1 MALSIKLSAM
11 RPFALCAFNRQSCNL
26 LATASSSG
34 PIIAPSGRS
43 YSNINTNHHHH
54 QNTTTYGNGGHMRVL
69 ARPISSQNIDNNKIS
84 AKLQDSSVINNNIN
98 TDGHS
103 CLEQATLLAKSR
115 DGESDSSSDDSSRPT
130 EEQLQSIADRMGA
143 QIPTFFRLPHD
154 FRLYHKNVVFEDNIR
169 NVRTVGLNGYA
180 WQLAWVK
187 MGAHFKYGKV
197 SMSALKITKH
207 TEDGTVRIR
216 WRIETFPGN
225 SIVFAFWQFKMWNT
239 KESLDA
245 HKDEWIDGFSIFHVG
260 GDGLIYKHVCDK
272 VIPDTNKAEPKKS
285 NNLAMKL
292 GIALGLI
299 PSGEHFADDL
309 LSKIYEI
316 LSNF

>member
-1 MALSIKLSAM
+1 M
-11 RPFALCAFNRQSCNL
+11 
-26 LATASSSG
+26 
-34 PIIAPSGRS
+34 
-43 YSNINTNHHHH
+43 
-54 QNTTTYGNGGHMRVL
+54 
-69 ARPISSQNIDNNKIS
+69 
-84 AKLQDSSVINNNIN
+84 
-98 TDGHS
+98 
-103 CLEQATLLAKSR
+103 
-115 DGESDSSSDDSSRPT
+115 PT
-130 EEQLQSIADRMGA
+130 EWALRYVILDCLIFSLKITNPRHPF

-245 HKDEWIDGFSIFHVG
+245 HKDE
-260 GDGLIYKHVCDK
+260 
-272 VIPDTNKAEPKKS
+272 
-285 NNLAMKL
+285 
-292 GIALGLI
+292 
-299 PSGEHFADDL
+299 
-309 LSKIYEI
+309 
-316 LSNF
+316 